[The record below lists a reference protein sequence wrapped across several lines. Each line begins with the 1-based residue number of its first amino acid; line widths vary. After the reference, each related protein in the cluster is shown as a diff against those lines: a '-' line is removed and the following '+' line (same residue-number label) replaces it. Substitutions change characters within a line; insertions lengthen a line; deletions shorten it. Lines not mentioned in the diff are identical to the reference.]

1 MTKRDQLISKIRL
14 IDDDAI
20 LNELLRIID
29 LELELAGDSIELS
42 EDQKDFVEEGLKDYK
57 KGKTLSHNE
66 AKRRTEEWLRK
77 K

>member
-1 MTKRDQLISKIRL
+1 MPIREKLIDKIRL
-14 IDDDAI
+14 IDDDAV

-42 EDQKDFVEEGLKDYK
+42 KSQKDFVEEGLKEYK
-57 KGKTLSHNE
+57 KGKSLSHDK

>member
-1 MTKRDQLISKIRL
+1 MRTRDKLIDKIRL
-14 IDDDAI
+14 IEDESVLVDLI
-20 LNELLRIID
+20 RIID

-66 AKRRTEEWLRK
+66 AKRHTEEWLRK

>member
-66 AKRRTEEWLRK
+66 AKRHTEEWLRK

>member
-1 MTKRDQLISKIRL
+1 MAIREKLIEKILL
-14 IDDDAI
+14 IDDNVV
-20 LNELLRIID
+20 LNELLRIVD

-42 EDQKDFVEEGLKDYK
+42 EDQKDFVEEGLKEYK